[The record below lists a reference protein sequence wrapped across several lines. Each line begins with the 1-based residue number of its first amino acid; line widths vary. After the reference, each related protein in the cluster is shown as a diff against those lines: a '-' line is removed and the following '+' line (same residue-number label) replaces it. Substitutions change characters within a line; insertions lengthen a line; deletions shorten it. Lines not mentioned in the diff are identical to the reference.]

1 MADEAL
7 IAAVQKRDTLCNK
20 ESNEYSKRIL
30 RRKQWEEI
38 AVELKTEAEI
48 ARKRW
53 TRLRDYFQR
62 NHKNMT
68 SFKSGSAGGK
78 IRKWYLYDALSF
90 LIPFLG
96 DRPTTSNIGS
106 QDSGESDLIES
117 SSMSPFPISDINCGQ
132 ETQEKSHSREGEEE
146 EEQQQQQQCKV
157 SQGRKKKFT
166 HERMLKSSMLDME
179 MIQTMKDLGEGVAK
193 SIRPERV
200 YDEDE
205 LCCLSLVPKMKEL
218 DTIAKLECQAELN
231 SVVIKHLRA
240 MQRKKYT

>member
-7 IAAVQKRDTLCNK
+7 IAAVQKRDALYNK
-20 ESNEYSKRIL
+20 DSNEYSKRIL
-30 RRKQWEEI
+30 IRKQWEEI

-62 NHKNMT
+62 SHKNMT

-78 IRKWYLYDALSF
+78 VRKWHLYDALSF
-90 LIPFLG
+90 LIPFLA

-106 QDSGESDLIES
+106 QDSEEADSIES
-117 SSMSPFPISDINCGQ
+117 SSMPPSPISDINFGQ
-132 ETQEKSHSREGEEE
+132 ETQEKSHSRE
-146 EEQQQQQQCKV
+146 QQQQQQCKV
-157 SQGRKKKFT
+157 SQVRKKKFP
-166 HERMLKSSMLDME
+166 HEHMLNSSMLDME

-218 DTIAKLECQAELN
+218 DTVAKLECQAKLN
-231 SVVIKHLRA
+231 SVVIKHLKQCNL
-240 MQRKKYT
+240 QRKNMYV